1 MNDLEQL
8 SGSSNAAV
16 AEHTMERRT
25 MRQVLSGP
33 EFRDL
38 EQAGARETVLEK
50 LDNWLNRLFER
61 AARLKAKSAWV
72 GRVIV
77 WGFILAVCS
86 ALIFFLL
93 RLEQQWRNRMV
104 ADIEQ
109 PATAAAS
116 TRDWQ
121 LWLDDASRAAA
132 NSQWREAIHCTYWAS
147 ISRLESGR
155 LWHADRARTP
165 REYLALVRP
174 GDARKPSLTQL
185 TRTFE
190 CIWYGGQPAG
200 ASEYESA
207 TQLASTLIKGDPADA
222 ADALNSMASERS

>member
-1 MNDLEQL
+1 MQ
-8 SGSSNAAV
+8 
-16 AEHTMERRT
+16 
-25 MRQVLSGP
+25 QVLSSP

-86 ALIFFLL
+86 ALVFFLL
-93 RLEQQWRNRMV
+93 RLERQWRNRMV
-104 ADIEQ
+104 ADVEQ

-116 TRDWQ
+116 ARDWQ
-121 LWLDDASRAAA
+121 LWLDDARRAAA
-132 NSQWREAIHCTYWAS
+132 NSQWRKAIHCTYWAS
-147 ISRLESGR
+147 ISRLESCR
-155 LWHADRARTP
+155 LCHADRARTP

-185 TRTFE
+185 TQTFE
-190 CIWYGGQPAG
+190 RTWYGGRPAG
-200 ASEYESA
+200 ASEYDSA
-207 TQLASTLIKGDPADA
+207 TQLASTLIEGNPTNAT
-222 ADALNSMASERS
+222 DALNSMAGEGS